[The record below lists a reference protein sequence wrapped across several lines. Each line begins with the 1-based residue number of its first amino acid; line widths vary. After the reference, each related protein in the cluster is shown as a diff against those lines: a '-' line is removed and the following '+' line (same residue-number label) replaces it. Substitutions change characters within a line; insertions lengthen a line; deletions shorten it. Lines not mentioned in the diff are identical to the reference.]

1 MIKMIK
7 VAGFCRRERLPRASG
22 KFAAAWL
29 GKSYSTAKMD
39 SVAAKTDSITAVDN
53 KYIYNVY
60 KLDKTYYNNL
70 KVINSYDEYH
80 NLVVKNEY
88 FKDYSKLGNKFNQ
101 GETWEHNGEDL
112 ADGFKP
118 SMEERKDAVRTDLG
132 KMKKE
137 NEECTNVITS
147 TDLQV
152 LYFGSY
158 ENNISVLLFEKFKSI
173 IEKNKKLQ
181 FFFLDVNVC
190 PQCSYNCDVTYV
202 PCVCLIYK
210 NHLYRKKLEINY
222 ENPIDDKYLD
232 EYLSSVQKS
241 IDSFH
246 TYNNKFIYKLKK
258 QSNYLNTK
266 YIDVDN
272 QNIHKEN
279 WNTF

>member
-1 MIKMIK
+1 MIKMMK
-7 VAGFCRRERLPRASG
+7 VIGLCKREQLLRTSG
-22 KFAAAWL
+22 KFGVALL
-29 GKSYSTAKMD
+29 GKRYSTAKTNN
-39 SVAAKTDSITAVDN
+39 VTAVDN

-60 KLDKTYYNNL
+60 KLDNTYYNNL
-70 KVINSYDEYH
+70 KVINSYDEFH
-80 NLVVKNEY
+80 DLVVKNEY
-88 FKDYSKLGNKFNQ
+88 FKDYSKLQNKFNN
-101 GETWEHNGEDL
+101 EEILEHNGEDSG
-112 ADGFKP
+112 DGFKP
-118 SMEERKDAVRTDLG
+118 SMEQRKDAMRTNFG
-132 KMKKE
+132 KMKE
-137 NEECTNVITS
+137 ESECTNVITS

-210 NHLYRKKLEINY
+210 NHLFRKKLEINY

-232 EYLSSVQKS
+232 EYLSTVQKS

-246 TYNNKFIYKLKK
+246 KYNNKFIYKLKK